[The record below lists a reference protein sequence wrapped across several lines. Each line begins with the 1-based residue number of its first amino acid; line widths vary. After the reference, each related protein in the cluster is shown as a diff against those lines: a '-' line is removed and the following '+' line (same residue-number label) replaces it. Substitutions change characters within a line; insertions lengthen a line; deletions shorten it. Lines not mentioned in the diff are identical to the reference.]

1 MLMKV
6 LLCQDV
12 KPVGWFGDVVEV
24 AAGYARNYLLP
35 QHLAVVATE
44 ENVRALAKAKTGRAE
59 QRLHERGRLEAAAA
73 AVEGAEAVIAAVAN
87 EQGHLFGSV
96 TPSDIAANLA
106 EQGFEVAEGIVELAE
121 HIKQVGNYPVELK
134 FAEDLT
140 ATVNVVVVPT
150 GEDITSLEES
160 GQKEQGQSDEEKDGN
175 EEGS

>member
-1 MLMKV
+1 MKI
-6 LLCQDV
+6 LLCQDI
-12 KPVGWFGDVVEV
+12 KGFGWLGDVVEV

-44 ENVRALAKAKTGRAE
+44 ENVRALAKTKAGRAE

-121 HIKQVGNYPVELK
+121 HIKQVGNYSVELK

-140 ATVNVVVVPT
+140 ATVSVVVVAVQG
-150 GEDITSLEES
+150 GENEPA
-160 GQKEQGQSDEEKDGN
+160 GQAD
-175 EEGS
+175 